1 MSAEAPEPIPETLE
15 DVIKERDSLQ
25 NRLTITQQVLAEYRA
40 AKREREKAEDL
51 AVPRF
56 ILVEAAK
63 TAQYWDSDRTQKD
76 LKPRVHSNGEIQI
89 RWETPH
95 AWGHTQH
102 MLWLPKDRRLALAT
116 WLMKLELWGQ

>member
-1 MSAEAPEPIPETLE
+1 MSAESIEPTPETLE

-25 NRLTITQQVLAEYRA
+25 NRLTIAQAALTGYRQ

-51 AVPRF
+51 LIPRF
-56 ILVEAAK
+56 ILVEGAK
-63 TAQYWDSDRTQKD
+63 TASSWDWDRTQND
-76 LKPRVHSNGEIQI
+76 LKPTVHTNGEIQI

-102 MLWLPKDRRLALAT
+102 MLWLPKDRRLQLAT
-116 WLMKLELWGQ
+116 WLMKLELWDQ